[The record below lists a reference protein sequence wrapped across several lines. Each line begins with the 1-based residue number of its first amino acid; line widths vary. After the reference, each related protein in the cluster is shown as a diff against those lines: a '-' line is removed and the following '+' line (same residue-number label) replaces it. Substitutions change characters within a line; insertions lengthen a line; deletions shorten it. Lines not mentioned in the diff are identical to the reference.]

1 MQQQYV
7 TRTMLTVRVRCFQ
20 TVGLGPEGLPK
31 VECLADEEVVVT
43 RMNDQVAREVIRS
56 AGVDPRG
63 KQVIWEALHSDTY
76 GMTVEDFFAH
86 ARIVDRAVNGMVTV
100 A

>member
-1 MQQQYV
+1 
-7 TRTMLTVRVRCFQ
+7 MLTVRVRCFR
-20 TVGLGPEGLPK
+20 TTGLGPDGFPTA
-31 VECLADEEVVVT
+31 ECLVDDEVVVT
-43 RMNDQVAREVIRS
+43 RMNDQVARDVIRA

-76 GMTVEDFFAH
+76 GMTVEDFFAN
-86 ARIVDRAVNGMVTV
+86 ARIVDRAVNGAVTV

>member
-7 TRTMLTVRVRCFQ
+7 TRTMLTVRVRCFK
-20 TVGLGPEGLPK
+20 TTGIGPEGMPS
-31 VECLADEEVVVT
+31 VECLVDEEVVVT
-43 RMNDQVAREVIRS
+43 RMNDQVARDVIRA

-76 GMTVEDFFAH
+76 GMTVEDFFAN
-86 ARIVDRAVNGMVTV
+86 ARIVDRAINGAVTV

>member
-7 TRTMLTVRVRCFQ
+7 TRTMLTVRVRCFR
-20 TVGLGPEGLPK
+20 TTGIGSEGIPT
-31 VECLADEEVVVT
+31 VECLVDEEVVVT
-43 RMNDQVAREVIRS
+43 RMNDQVAREVIRD

-63 KQVIWEALHSDTY
+63 KQVLWEALHSATY

-86 ARIVDRAVNGMVTV
+86 AVLVDRAVNGMVTV

>member
-20 TVGLGPEGLPK
+20 TTGLGPEGLPK
-31 VECLADEEVVVT
+31 VECVADEEVVVT
-43 RMNDQVAREVIRS
+43 RMNDQVARDVIRD
-56 AGVDPRG
+56 AGIDPRG
-63 KQVIWEALHSDTY
+63 KQIVWEALHSDTY

-86 ARIVDRAVNGMVTV
+86 AVLVDRAVNGMVTV